1 MEDKIKCYIYIYIQK
16 GFSIKMYLGRYL
28 KKKKKWYMHDSWLE
42 QYVITYCDASSLLSP
57 HFPQILSLDIQARH
71 IM

>member
-28 KKKKKWYMHDSWLE
+28 KKKEEMIH
-42 QYVITYCDASSLLSP
+42 V
-57 HFPQILSLDIQARH
+57 
-71 IM
+71 